1 MKYLTPYRSFNLIT
15 EAVEGTGL
23 ATPAGQP
30 AGATVLSCQ
39 FNGQPVTDTKSTLT
53 IPGLE
58 KLKGPSLIVWTVKNN
73 TKTPTIIVAIDGTA
87 KLPGRMSNGLG
98 DSEISVDWTRSPIL
112 PGKTGTFTL
121 TIPHKSSGDC
131 SYLMGVTTRTTL
143 SVTTSAGKV
152 ETQVSFIREE
162 APGRI
167 AACEIKSIDSTHNLL
182 SALEIGTGLLG
193 LAFPPLL
200 FVSAGISALDAKMYW
215 DQGNKKMAG
224 LTALFMLLPGS
235 AQLAKSAIGPALKTL
250 GPKGMS
256 LLAGKLAKGTA
267 LTVIEKQ
274 VVEAIAK
281 NPTVLQQVAAGAKA
295 AAAKA
300 APVVKAVAAKAAP
313 VVKALKPI
321 AKDVATDTIVNTVYG
336 KGYDAVAGTGQFGLA
351 EFIKT
356 KGYTQNDVKGILA
369 AFGSDD
375 TKEQNSMIV
384 SAMKEGWKLGNI
396 VPEKWRTPSY
406 KAQIKQDTDAVALLN
421 KKLAE
426 LGV

>member
-1 MKYLTPYRSFNLIT
+1 MKYLTSYSSFNLIT
-15 EAVEGTGL
+15 EAVEGTEI
-23 ATPAGQP
+23 ATPTGQP
-30 AGATVLSCQ
+30 AGATILSCQ

-58 KLKGPSLIVWTVKNN
+58 KLKGPSLIVWTVQNKLQV
-73 TKTPTIIVAIDGTA
+73 PTIIVAIDGKA
-87 KLPGRMSNGLG
+87 ILPGRMSNGLA

-121 TIPHKSSGDC
+121 KIPHRSSGDC

-143 SVTTSAGKV
+143 AVTTSAGKV

-162 APGRI
+162 APDRI
-167 AACEIKSIDSTHNLL
+167 ASCEIKSIESNHNLL
-182 SALEIGTGLLG
+182 LALEIGTGLVG
-193 LAFPPLL
+193 TVFPPAL
-200 FVSAGISALDAKMYW
+200 FISAGISALDAKMYW
-215 DQGNKKMAG
+215 DKGNKKMAG

-235 AQLAKSAIGPALKTL
+235 MQAVKAFGPGLKTL
-250 GPKGMS
+250 GAKGMS

-267 LTVIEKQ
+267 LTVIEKE

-281 NPTVLQQVAAGAKA
+281 NPTILQQVATGAKSL
-295 AAAKA
+295 
-300 APVVKAVAAKAAP
+300 VKG
-313 VVKALKPI
+313 
-321 AKDVATDTIVNTVYG
+321 VATYG
-336 KGYDAVAGTGQFGLA
+336 AVGVGYHFGYDAVAGTGKFGLA

-356 KGYTQNDVKGILA
+356 QGYTQINDVKSILS

-375 TKEQNSMIV
+375 TKEQNTMII

-406 KAQIKQDTDAVALLN
+406 TAQLKRDTDAAAALD
-421 KKLAE
+421 KRLAE
-426 LGV
+426 LGL

>member
-1 MKYLTPYRSFNLIT
+1 MKYLTSYRSFNLIT
-15 EAVEGTGL
+15 EVVDGAKI
-23 ATPAGQP
+23 ATPTGQP

-58 KLKGPSLIVWTVKNN
+58 KLKGPSLIVWTVQNKLQV
-73 TKTPTIIVAIDGTA
+73 PTIIVAVDGTA
-87 KLPGRMSNGLG
+87 KMPGRMSNGLA
-98 DSEISVDWTRSPIL
+98 DSEISVDWTKSPIL

-121 TIPHKSSGDC
+121 KIPHRSSGDC

-167 AACEIKSIDSTHNLL
+167 AACEIKSIESTHNLL

-267 LTVIEKQ
+267 LTVIEKE
-274 VVEAIAK
+274 VVETIAK

-295 AAAKA
+295 AATKA
-300 APVVKAVAAKAAP
+300 ATVV
-313 VVKALKPI
+313 KPI
-321 AKDVATDTIVNTVYG
+321 AKDVATDTVVNTVYG

-406 KAQIKQDTDAVALLN
+406 TAQLKQDTDAVAALN